1 MSQTPKQ
8 DKRPKYNNDKAFEWV
23 DSQWEKFM
31 TEQKEHKAQIKN
43 LKKEL
48 KDLEMAYDKL
58 LNEHI
63 FGTPT
68 DGLEVGSPEDYEID
82 ITTNDR
88 IEYLKS
94 EIAHGN
100 YHDGWTLEGLKE
112 QLKELEEKS
121 NPLQLELFND

>member
-1 MSQTPKQ
+1 MDKQ
-8 DKRPKYNNDKAFEWV
+8 MY
-23 DSQWEKFM
+23 
-31 TEQKEHKAQIKN
+31 KELVAEYMRRESKLKN
-43 LKKEL
+43 EL
-48 KDLEMAYDKL
+48 KDLEIAYDKL

-82 ITTNDR
+82 ITTSDR

-94 EIAHGN
+94 EIAHSSH
-100 YHDGWTLEGLKE
+100 HDGWVLGGLKKE
-112 QLKELEEKS
+112 LKELEEKS